1 MQDVE
6 KEFGPT
12 SWSINNKTSIYI
24 ITVMLCLAGI
34 FAYIKLGKEKF
45 PDIVIPRIIV
55 ATVYP
60 GTSPADIENLVT
72 RQLEKEIKSVNGVKK
87 INSTSNQDY
96 CIVDVEFN
104 SGVDVQ
110 YAKQLI
116 KDAVDK
122 ASSELPN
129 DLPTPPTVQEVNL
142 SELPIM
148 NINLAGNLS
157 VIQLKKFA
165 DDFQDKIE
173 ALPEITRVDII
184 GALDQQVNV
193 DVDLNKLRAS
203 RLAFSDITRA
213 IAGENIT
220 VSGGSIDV
228 GTQKRAVRVAGQYVN
243 AADIAD
249 ISIKNL
255 SGSPVRLGD
264 IATVVD
270 GFKDRESYA
279 RLDGKPA
286 ITLNVVKRQGENLI
300 DASDK
305 IKKIIEEAKPSLPK
319 ELTITVTGDTSN
331 DTRVTLNDLINTIII
346 GFLLVTLIL
355 LFFMGTTNALFV
367 GLSVPLSMFLAFVM
381 LPTFGFALNMIV
393 LFAFLLALGIVVDDA
408 IVVIENTHRL
418 LHEHP
423 NLTTPK
429 AAKFAAGEVF
439 VPVLAGTLTT
449 VAPFVP
455 LLFWPGIV
463 GSFMFYLPVTLIL
476 TLTASL
482 IVAFIMNPVFAVSFM
497 KRDEHLDHVDKPH
510 FTKNFVLTML
520 SGLVLAVLFHLAGM
534 GANGAEVSA
543 GVGGV
548 SVGVGVETSSPG
560 FFSTHGHFLGNL
572 TLAILALILL
582 DKFVLVYMIAG
593 FQSNLLPR
601 FQNAY
606 ASLVRTVTGGT
617 LWRQG
622 LVLLGMVAVFI
633 FSIVAVGIRKPKV
646 AFFPKGDPKFIYTYL
661 KMPVGTR
668 VEVTDSVTKVLEN
681 RIYGVIGRNN
691 PDVESVITNIA
702 IGAGDP
708 GEATAQGV
716 SQSHLGKVGV
726 AFKEL
731 SERKGQAT
739 GIYMD
744 KIREVV
750 KGVPGAEVSVDQESS
765 GPPTGKEIAIEV
777 AGDDY
782 VALAKLSKKVTRYID
797 SLKIGGVEQLRS
809 NLEDRNPEIAVNIDR
824 NRANREG
831 ISTGQIGLEVRTAI
845 YGSEASKFKTADDE
859 YPIQVRYA
867 KPYRDDVNA
876 IVNSPLTF
884 RDATGAIRQ
893 VPISSVADVT
903 YSTTYGGIKRK
914 DVKRVITISSNVLN
928 GFTGPDVVANIQ
940 TALKSFPVPNGYTI
954 KMGGA
959 QEDQKETSDFLP
971 LAGIGAIGL
980 IFLILVTQFN
990 SFSKPLIILSEVLF
1004 SIAGVFLGL
1013 AITGMNI
1020 SIVMTGV
1027 GIIALAGIVVK
1038 NGILLVEFTD
1048 MLRAQGMPLRE
1059 AIILAGRTRLNPVI
1073 LTATAAILGLIP
1085 LAIGLNVDFYE
1096 LFNSGHPN
1104 FFIGGESVVFWG
1116 PLAWT
1121 IIFGLSFATIVTL
1134 VVVPV
1139 MYLLSETLKGKIT
1152 GKNPD
1157 HLATNSHEVDSEEIQ
1172 AATPPVLA

>member
-1 MQDVE
+1 MQDLE

-24 ITVMLCLAGI
+24 ITVLLCVAGI

-55 ATVYP
+55 ATIYP

-72 RQLEKEIKSVNGVKK
+72 RQLEKELKSVNGVKK

-96 CIVDVEFN
+96 CIVDIEFN

-122 ASSELPN
+122 AAPELPN
-129 DLPTPPTVQEVNL
+129 DLPSPPTVNEVNISEQPIMFVNL
-142 SELPIM
+142 S
-148 NINLAGNLS
+148 GNLPA
-157 VIQLKKFA
+157 VQLKKYA

-173 ALPEITRVDII
+173 ALPEITRVDIV

-203 RLAFSDITRA
+203 RLGFSDISNA
-213 IAGENIT
+213 IARENVTI
-220 VSGGSIDV
+220 SGGSIDV
-228 GTQKRAVRVAGQYVN
+228 GSQKRAVRVAGQYVR
-243 AADIAD
+243 AEDIAD
-249 ISIKNL
+249 IQVKNL
-255 SGSPVRLGD
+255 NGAAVRLGD
-264 IATVVD
+264 IATVQD

-305 IKKIIEEAKPSLPK
+305 IKALIAESEKTLPK
-319 ELTITVTGDTSN
+319 ELKVTVTGDTSN
-331 DTRVTLNDLINTIII
+331 DTRVTLHDLINTIVI
-346 GFLLVTLIL
+346 GFLLVTAIL
-355 LFFMGTTNALFV
+355 LFFMGTTNAMFV
-367 GLSVPLSMFLAFVM
+367 GLSVPISMFLAF
-381 LPTFGFALNMIV
+381 LIIPGFDFSLNMIV

-423 NLTTPK
+423 ELSTEK

-455 LLFWPGIV
+455 LMFWPGIV
-463 GSFMFYLPVTLIL
+463 GSFMYYLPVTLII
-476 TLTASL
+476 TLMSSL
-482 IVAFIMNPVFAVSFM
+482 VVAFIMNPVFAVSFM
-497 KRDEHLDHVDKPH
+497 EREEHFEEDLHSKP
-510 FTKNFVLTML
+510 KLSKGLKIAVGVLVVLGILFNVLALGATPEVGPDGET
-520 SGLVLAVLFHLAGM
+520 SGLLGHFIGNICLALAG
-534 GANGAEVSA
+534 
-543 GVGGV
+543 
-548 SVGVGVETSSPG
+548 
-560 FFSTHGHFLGNL
+560 F
-572 TLAILALILL
+572 ILL
-582 DKFVLVYMIAG
+582 DKFVLVKMIAW
-593 FQSNLLPR
+593 FQTRALPK
-601 FQNAY
+601 FQNGY
-606 ASLVRTVTGGT
+606 ASLVR
-617 LWRQG
+617 WSINHPA
-622 LVLLGMVAVFI
+622 LVMISVVVLFIGSFIAIGMR
-633 FSIVAVGIRKPKV
+633 SPKV
-646 AFFPKGDPKFIYTYL
+646 DFFPKGDPKFIYTYL

-668 VEVTDSVTKVLEN
+668 VEITDSITKVLEN

-691 PDVESVITNIA
+691 PDVESVITNVA

-708 GEATAQGV
+708 GDVSSASGTAM
-716 SQSHLGKVGV
+716 SNMGKVAV

-731 SERKGQAT
+731 SDRT
-739 GIYMD
+739 GPTTGTYMD

-750 KGVPGAEVSVDQESS
+750 KGIPGAEISVDQEAS
-765 GPPTGKEIAIEV
+765 GPPQQKPIAIEV
-777 AGDDY
+777 IGDDY
-782 VALAKLSKKVTRYID
+782 PTLAKLSKKVTRYVD
-797 SLKIGGVEQLRS
+797 SLNIGGVEALRS

-824 NRANREG
+824 TRANREG

-845 YGSEASKFKTADDE
+845 YGSEASKFKTSDDE
-859 YPIQVRYA
+859 YPVQVRYA
-867 KPYRDDVNA
+867 KPYRNDVDA
-876 IVNSPLTF
+876 IINSPLTF
-884 RDATGAIRQ
+884 RDATGAVRQ
-893 VPISSVADVT
+893 VPISSIAQVS
-903 YSTTYGGIKRK
+903 YGSTYGGIRRK
-914 DVKRVITISSNVLN
+914 DTKRVITISSNVLN
-928 GFTGPDVVANIQ
+928 GYTGPDVVANIR
-940 TALKSFPVPNGYTI
+940 TALKSFPTPAGYTI

-959 QEDQKETSDFLP
+959 EEDQKETTDFLP
-971 LAGIGAIGL
+971 MAGLGALAL

-990 SFSKPLIILSEVLF
+990 SFSKPVIILSEVLF
-1004 SIAGVFLGL
+1004 SIAGVFWGL

-1048 MLRAQGMPLRE
+1048 ILRAQGMPLRE
-1059 AIILAGRTRLNPVI
+1059 AIVLAGRTRLNPVI
-1073 LTATAAILGLIP
+1073 LTATAATLGLIP
-1085 LAIGLNVDFYE
+1085 LAIGLNIDFYE
-1096 LFNSGHPN
+1096 LFASGNPH

-1121 IIFGLSFATIVTL
+1121 IIFGLVFATAVTL
-1134 VVVPV
+1134 LVVPV
-1139 MYLLSETLKGKIT
+1139 MYLLSESLKLRVKKT
-1152 GKNPD
+1152 PD
-1157 HLATNSHEVDSEEIQ
+1157 APATTDEVE
-1172 AATPPVLA
+1172 AARPPVLAEY

>member
-1 MQDVE
+1 MQDIE

-24 ITVMLCLAGI
+24 ITVLLCVAGI

-60 GTSPADIENLVT
+60 GTSPTDIENLVT
-72 RQLEKEIKSVNGVKK
+72 RQLEKEIKSVNGVKH

-96 CIVDVEFN
+96 CIVDVEFT

-110 YAKQLI
+110 AAKQLI

-122 ASSELPN
+122 ASTELPN
-129 DLPTPPTVQEVNL
+129 DLPSAPLVKEINI
-142 SELPIM
+142 SEQPIM
-148 NINLAGNLS
+148 FVNLAGNLPAA
-157 VIQLKKFA
+157 QLKKFA

-173 ALPEITRVDII
+173 ALPEITRVDIV

-203 RLAFSDITRA
+203 RLGFTDISRA
-213 IAGENIT
+213 ISGENLTI
-220 VSGGSIDV
+220 SGGSIDV
-228 GTQKRAVRVAGQYVN
+228 GGQKRAVRVAGQYVR

-249 ISIKNL
+249 IQIKNL
-255 SGSPVRLGD
+255 NGSPVRLGD
-264 IATVVD
+264 IATVTD

-305 IKKIIEEAKPSLPK
+305 IKALIEESKASLPK

-331 DTRVTLNDLINTIII
+331 DTRVTLHDLINTIII

-355 LFFMGTTNALFV
+355 MFFMGTTNALFV
-367 GLSVPLSMFLAFVM
+367 GLSVPISMFLAFLVI
-381 LPTFGFALNMIV
+381 PVFGFTLNMIV

-463 GSFMFYLPVTLIL
+463 GSFMYYLPVTLII
-476 TLTASL
+476 TLMASL
-482 IVAFIMNPVFAVSFM
+482 VVAFIMNPVFAVSFM
-497 KRDEHLDHVDKPH
+497 EREEHFEEDLHSKPKL
-510 FTKNFVLTML
+510 TRNFMIAMGVLL
-520 SGLVLAVLFHLAGM
+520 LIAIIGY
-534 GANGAEVSA
+534 VSH
-543 GVGGV
+543 
-548 SVGVGVETSSPG
+548 
-560 FFSTHGHFLGNL
+560 STFVGNL
-572 TLAILALILL
+572 SITVILLCFL
-582 DKFVLVYMIAG
+582 DKFVFVKMIAW
-593 FQSNLLPR
+593 FQTRALPR
-601 FQNAY
+601 FQNGY
-606 ASLVRTVTGGT
+606 ANLVRWAIGHPV
-617 LWRQG
+617 
-622 LVLLGMVAVFI
+622 LVMVGVFLLFI
-633 FSIVAVGIRKPKV
+633 GSFVAVGIRKPQV

-668 VEVTDSVTKVLEN
+668 VAVTDSITKVLEK
-681 RIYGVIGRNN
+681 RIYGVIGEHNH
-691 PDVESVITNIA
+691 DVESVITNVA

-708 GEATAQGV
+708 GEATAAGV
-716 SQSHLGKVGV
+716 SQSHMGKVGV

-731 SERKGQAT
+731 SERTGPAT
-739 GIYMD
+739 HTYMD

-750 KGVPGAEVSVDQESS
+750 KGIPGAEVSVDQEAS
-765 GPPTGKEIAIEV
+765 GPPTGKEIAIEL

-782 VALAKLSKKVTRYID
+782 PKLAALSKKMIRYVD

-809 NLEDRNPEIAVNIDR
+809 NLEDRNPEIAVNINR
-824 NRANREG
+824 TRANREG

-845 YGSEASKFKTADDE
+845 YGTEASKFKTADDE

-867 KPYRDDVNA
+867 KPYRDDVDAVINA
-876 IVNSPLTF
+876 PLTF
-884 RDATGAIRQ
+884 RDATGAVRQ

-903 YSTTYGGIKRK
+903 YGSTYGGIKRK
-914 DVKRVITISSNVLN
+914 DTKRIITISSNVL
-928 GFTGPDVVANIQ
+928 GGYTGPDVVRNIQ
-940 TALKSFPVPNGYTI
+940 TALKSFPLPPGYTI
-954 KMGGA
+954 NMGGA
-959 QEDQKETSDFLP
+959 QENQKETSDFLP
-971 LAGIGAIGL
+971 LAGIGALGL

-990 SFSKPLIILSEVLF
+990 SFSKPVIILSEVLF
-1004 SIAGVFLGL
+1004 SIAGVFWGL
-1013 AITGMNI
+1013 AITGQSV

-1038 NGILLVEFTD
+1038 NGILLVEFMD

-1059 AIILAGRTRLNPVI
+1059 AIVLAGRTRLNPVI
-1073 LTATAAILGLIP
+1073 LTATAATLGLIP
-1085 LAIGLNVDFYE
+1085 LAIGLNIDFYE
-1096 LFNSGHPN
+1096 LFNSGNAH
-1104 FFIGGESVVFWG
+1104 FFIGGESVTFWG

-1121 IIFGLSFATIVTL
+1121 IIFGLVFATGITL
-1134 VVVPV
+1134 LVVPV
-1139 MYLLSETLKGKIT
+1139 MYLLSESLKGKIS

-1157 HLATNSHEVDSEEIQ
+1157 NVATISEEVDSEEIQ
-1172 AATPPVLA
+1172 AATPAVLA

>member
-1 MQDVE
+1 MQDIE

-12 SWSINNKTSIYI
+12 SWSIDNKTSIYI
-24 ITVMLCLAGI
+24 ITLLLCVAGI
-34 FAYIKLGKEKF
+34 FSYIKLGKEKF

-60 GTSPADIENLVT
+60 GTSPTDIENLVT

-122 ASSELPN
+122 AGNELPN

-148 NINLAGNLS
+148 QINLAGNLPAS
-157 VIQLKKFA
+157 QLKKLA

-184 GALDQQVNV
+184 GALEQQVNV
-193 DVDLNKLRAS
+193 DVDLYKLRAA
-203 RLAFSDITRA
+203 RLGFGDIEGA
-213 IAGENIT
+213 IARENIT
-220 VSGGSIDV
+220 ISGGSVDV
-228 GTQKRAVRVAGQYVN
+228 GDQKRAVRVAGQYVN
-243 AADIAD
+243 AADIAN
-249 ISIKNL
+249 IQVKNL
-255 SGSPVRLGD
+255 SGSAVRLGD
-264 IATVVD
+264 IATVED
-270 GFKDRESYA
+270 AFKDRESYA
-279 RLDGKPA
+279 RLDGKPS
-286 ITLNVVKRQGENLI
+286 ITLNVIKRQGENLI

-305 IKKIIEEAKPSLPK
+305 IKSLVEDSKKSLPSD
-319 ELTITVTGDTSN
+319 LRITITGDTSN
-331 DTRVTLNDLINTIII
+331 DTRVTLHDLINTIII
-346 GFLLVTLIL
+346 GFILVTVIL
-355 LFFMGTTNALFV
+355 MFFMGTTNALFV
-367 GLSVPLSMFLAFVM
+367 GLSVPISMFLAFVM
-381 LPTFGFALNMIV
+381 LPMFGFALNMIV

-423 NLTTPK
+423 NLTTAQ

-455 LLFWPGIV
+455 LMFWPGIV

-476 TLTASL
+476 TLMSSL
-482 IVAFIMNPVFAVSFM
+482 VVAFIMNPVFAVSFM
-497 KRDEHLDHVDKPH
+497 EREDHHHEDSKPRV
-510 FTKNFVLTML
+510 TRQLLIWTMAL
-520 SGLVLAVLFHLAGM
+520 VGLGILFNLVGIGGHTL
-534 GANGAEVSA
+534 GAEGAATVA
-543 GVGGV
+543 AD
-548 SVGVGVETSSPG
+548 VETPG
-560 FFSTHGHFLGNL
+560 FFKEHGHFIGNL
-572 TLAILALILL
+572 LL
-582 DKFVLVYMIAG
+582 FVAAFIWLNMFVFNKGIAW
-593 FQSNLLPR
+593 FQTRVLPR
-601 FQNAY
+601 FMNGY
-606 ASLVRTVTGGT
+606 ASLVRWAIGHPAIVMIG
-617 LWRQG
+617 
-622 LVLLGMVAVFI
+622 VVVVF
-633 FSIVAVGIRKPKV
+633 FASFVAVGIRKPKV
-646 AFFPKGDPKFIYTYL
+646 DFFPKGDPKFVYTYL

-668 VEVTDSVTKVLEN
+668 VEVTDSVAHILEK
-681 RIYGVIGRNN
+681 RIYGVIGQNN
-691 PDVESVITNIA
+691 PDVESVITNVA

-708 GEATAQGV
+708 GEATASGV
-716 SQSHLGKVGV
+716 SQSHLAKVAV

-731 SERKGQAT
+731 SEREGPST
-739 GIYMD
+739 RTYMD

-750 KGVPGAEVSVDQESS
+750 KGIPGTEISVDQESS

-782 VALAKLSKKVTRYID
+782 PKLAALSKDVIRYIN
-797 SLKIGGVEQLRS
+797 SKNIGGIEQLRS

-824 NRANREG
+824 TRANREG
-831 ISTGQIGLEVRTAI
+831 ISTAQIGMEVRTAI
-845 YGSEASKFKTADDE
+845 YGYEASKFKTPDDE

-867 KPYRDDVNA
+867 KPYREDVDA
-876 IVNSPLTF
+876 ILNSPLTF
-884 RDATGAIRQ
+884 RDATGQMRQ
-893 VPISSVADVT
+893 VPISSVADVK

-914 DVKRVITISSNVLN
+914 DVKRVITISSNVLS

-940 TALKSFPVPNGYTI
+940 QALKAYPTPPGYTI

-971 LAGIGAIGL
+971 LAGIGALAL
-980 IFLILVTQFN
+980 IFLILVVQFN
-990 SFSKPLIILSEVLF
+990 SFSKPVIILSEVLF
-1004 SIAGVFLGL
+1004 SIAGVFWGL

-1048 MLRAQGMPLRE
+1048 ILRSQGMSLRE
-1059 AIILAGRTRLNPVI
+1059 AIVLAGRTRLNPVI
-1073 LTATAAILGLIP
+1073 LTATAATLGLIP

-1096 LFNSGHPN
+1096 LFASGHPN
-1104 FFIGGESVVFWG
+1104 FFIGGESVTFWG

-1121 IIFGLSFATIVTL
+1121 IIFGLVFATLITL

-1139 MYLLSETLKGKIT
+1139 MYLLSETLKGKVT
-1152 GKNPD
+1152 GKDPD
-1157 HLATNSHEVDSEEIQ
+1157 ANVQQVVDEEEVS
-1172 AATPPVLA
+1172 AARPPVLAEY

>member
-1 MQDVE
+1 MQDIE

-24 ITVMLCLAGI
+24 ITVLLCVAGI

-60 GTSPADIENLVT
+60 GTSPTDIENLVT
-72 RQLEKEIKSVNGVKK
+72 RQLEKEIKSVNGVKH

-96 CIVDVEFN
+96 CIVDVEFG

-110 YAKQLI
+110 AAKQLI

-122 ASSELPN
+122 ASTELPN
-129 DLPTPPTVQEVNL
+129 DLPSAPLVKEINI
-142 SELPIM
+142 SEQPIM
-148 NINLAGNLS
+148 FVNLAGNLPAA
-157 VIQLKKFA
+157 QLKKFA

-173 ALPEITRVDII
+173 ALPEITRVDIV

-203 RLAFSDITRA
+203 RLGFSDISRA
-213 IAGENIT
+213 IGGENLT

-228 GTQKRAVRVAGQYVN
+228 GGQKRAVRVAGQYVR

-249 ISIKNL
+249 IQIKNL
-255 SGSPVRLGD
+255 NGAPVRLGD
-264 IATVVD
+264 IATVTD
-270 GFKDRESYA
+270 GFKDRESFA

-305 IKKIIEEAKPSLPK
+305 IKALIADSKASMPK
-319 ELTITVTGDTSN
+319 ELTVTVTGDTSN
-331 DTRVTLNDLINTIII
+331 DTRVTLHDLINTIII

-355 LFFMGTTNALFV
+355 MFFMGTTNALFV
-367 GLSVPLSMFLAFVM
+367 GLSVPISMFLAFLVI
-381 LPTFGFALNMIV
+381 PVFGFTLNMIV

-463 GSFMFYLPVTLIL
+463 GSFMYYLPVTLII
-476 TLTASL
+476 TLMASL

-497 KRDEHLDHVDKPH
+497 ERENH
-510 FTKNFVLTML
+510 FEEDLHRTPKLTRNFL
-520 SGLVLAVLFHLAGM
+520 LAM
-534 GANGAEVSA
+534 GALLVVAILGYVAH
-543 GVGGV
+543 
-548 SVGVGVETSSPG
+548 
-560 FFSTHGHFLGNL
+560 STFVGNL
-572 TLAILALILL
+572 FVTIILFCFL
-582 DKFVLVYMIAG
+582 DKFVFVKMIAW
-593 FQSNLLPR
+593 FQTRALPK
-601 FQNAY
+601 FQNGY
-606 ASLVRTVTGGT
+606 GNLVSWSISHPTIVMVGV
-617 LWRQG
+617 
-622 LVLLGMVAVFI
+622 LVLFI
-633 FSIVAVGIRKPKV
+633 GSFVAVGIRKPAI

-668 VEVTDSVTKVLEN
+668 VEVTDSITKVLEK
-681 RIYGVIGRNN
+681 RIYGVIGEKN
-691 PDVESVITNIA
+691 PDVESVITNVA

-708 GEATAQGV
+708 GEATAAGV
-716 SQSHLGKVGV
+716 SQSHMGKVGV

-731 SERKGQAT
+731 SERT
-739 GIYMD
+739 GPETHTYMD

-750 KGVPGAEVSVDQESS
+750 KGIPGAEVSVDQEAS

-782 VALAKLSKKVTRYID
+782 PKLAALSKKVIRYVD
-797 SLKIGGVEQLRS
+797 SMKIGGVEQLRS
-809 NLEDRNPEIAVNIDR
+809 NLEDRNPEIAVNINR
-824 NRANREG
+824 TRANREG

-845 YGSEASKFKTADDE
+845 YGTEASKFKTPDDE

-867 KPYRDDVNA
+867 KPYRDDVDAVVNA
-876 IVNSPLTF
+876 PLTF
-884 RDATGAIRQ
+884 RDATGAVRQ
-893 VPISSVADVT
+893 VPISAVADVT
-903 YSTTYGGIKRK
+903 YGSTYGGIKRK
-914 DVKRVITISSNVLN
+914 DTKRIITISSNVL
-928 GFTGPDVVANIQ
+928 GGYTGPDVVRNIQ
-940 TALKSFPVPNGYTI
+940 TALKSFPLPPGYTI
-954 KMGGA
+954 NMGGA
-959 QEDQKETSDFLP
+959 QENQKETSDFLP
-971 LAGIGAIGL
+971 LAGIGALGL

-990 SFSKPLIILSEVLF
+990 SFSKPVIILSEVLF
-1004 SIAGVFLGL
+1004 SIAGVFWGL
-1013 AITGMNI
+1013 AITGMSV

-1038 NGILLVEFTD
+1038 NGILLVEFMD

-1059 AIILAGRTRLNPVI
+1059 AIVLAGRTRLNPVI
-1073 LTATAAILGLIP
+1073 LTATAATLGLIP
-1085 LAIGLNVDFYE
+1085 LAIGLNIDFYE
-1096 LFNSGHPN
+1096 LFNSGNAH
-1104 FFIGGESVVFWG
+1104 FFIGGESVTFWG

-1121 IIFGLSFATIVTL
+1121 IIFGLVFATGITL
-1134 VVVPV
+1134 LVVPV
-1139 MYLLSETLKGKIT
+1139 MYLLSETLKGKIS

-1157 HLATNSHEVDSEEIQ
+1157 HVATISEEVDSEEIQ

>member
-1 MQDVE
+1 MQDIE

-55 ATVYP
+55 ATIYP

-122 ASSELPN
+122 ART
-129 DLPTPPTVQEVNL
+129 DLPSDLPSPPSVNEVNL

-193 DVDLNKLRAS
+193 DVDLYKLRAS

-213 IAGENIT
+213 IGAENMTI
-220 VSGGSIDV
+220 SGGSIDV
-228 GTQKRAVRVAGQYVN
+228 GSQKRAVRVAGQYVR

-255 SGSPVRLGD
+255 NGSPVRLGD
-264 IATVVD
+264 IATVED

-300 DASDK
+300 NASDK
-305 IKKIIEEAKPSLPK
+305 IKQIIADSKASLPK

-381 LPTFGFALNMIV
+381 LPAFGFALNMIV
-393 LFAFLLALGIVVDDA
+393 LFGFLLALGIVVDDA

-463 GSFMFYLPVTLIL
+463 GSFMYYLPVTLIL
-476 TLTASL
+476 TLLSSL

-497 KRDEHLDHVDKPH
+497 QRDEHLDHAEKPKL
-510 FTKNFVLTML
+510 TRKFVLTMAAF
-520 SGLVLAVLFHLAGM
+520 LVLAVIFHLAGM
-534 GANGAEVSA
+534 GATGGEASV

-548 SVGVGVETSSPG
+548 SVGVGVESSSPG
-560 FFSTHGHFLGNL
+560 FFNTHGHFLGNL
-572 TLAILALILL
+572 ILAIVAFILL
-582 DKFVLVYMIAG
+582 DKFVLVYLIAG
-593 FQSNLLPR
+593 FQSKVLPR
-601 FQNAY
+601 FQNGY
-606 ASLVRTVTGGT
+606 ARLVRAAIGGS
-617 LWRQG
+617 LWRQAG
-622 LVLLGMVAVFI
+622 IMVGMVVLFVL
-633 FSIVAVGIRKPKV
+633 SIVAVGIRKPKV

-668 VEVTDSVTKVLEN
+668 VAITDSVTKVLEK
-681 RIYGVIGRNN
+681 RIYGVIGRDN

-702 IGAGDP
+702 IGAGD
-708 GEATAQGV
+708 GSEGNAGV

-731 SERKGQAT
+731 SERKGKAT
-739 GIYMD
+739 SIYMD
-744 KIREVV
+744 SIREAV
-750 KGVPGAEVSVDQESS
+750 KGIPGAEISVDQESS
-765 GPPTGKEIAIEV
+765 GPPVGKDIAIEV

-782 VALAKLSKKVTRYID
+782 VVLAGLSKKVIRYID

-809 NLEDRNPEIAVNIDR
+809 NLEDRNPEIAVNINR

-876 IVNSPLTF
+876 IVNAPLTF

-928 GFTGPDVVANIQ
+928 GFTGPDVVANIK
-940 TALKSFPVPNGYTI
+940 TALKAFPTPPGYAI
-954 KMGGA
+954 RMGGA
-959 QEDQKETSDFLP
+959 EEDQKETSDFLP
-971 LAGIGAIGL
+971 LAGLGALGL
-980 IFLILVTQFN
+980 IFIILVTQFN
-990 SFSKPLIILSEVLF
+990 SFSKPLIILSEVIF
-1004 SIAGVFLGL
+1004 SIIGVMLGL

-1048 MLRAQGMPLRE
+1048 MLRSQGMPLRE

-1085 LAIGLNVDFYE
+1085 LAIGLNIDFYE
-1096 LFNSGHPN
+1096 LFNSGHPH
-1104 FFIGGESVVFWG
+1104 FFIGGESVTFWG

-1134 VVVPV
+1134 VIVPV
-1139 MYLLSETLKGKIT
+1139 LYLLNEKVQAAVLGR
-1152 GKNPD
+1152 D
-1157 HLATNSHEVDSEEIQ
+1157 VDAPRASDEAPNTEEIKS
-1172 AATPPVLA
+1172 AAPPVLV

>member
-1 MQDVE
+1 MQDLE

-24 ITVMLCLAGI
+24 ITVLLCVAGI

-72 RQLEKEIKSVNGVKK
+72 RQLEKEIKGVNGVKK

-96 CIVDVEFN
+96 CILDVEFN

-122 ASSELPN
+122 AGTELPN
-129 DLPTPPTVQEVNL
+129 DLPAAPTVKEINISEQPIMYVNL
-142 SELPIM
+142 S
-148 NINLAGNLS
+148 GNLPA
-157 VIQLKKFA
+157 VQLKKYA

-203 RLAFSDITRA
+203 RLGFSDISRA
-213 IAGENIT
+213 IGGENLTI
-220 VSGGSIDV
+220 SGGSIDV
-228 GTQKRAVRVAGQYVN
+228 GNQKRAVRVAGQY
-243 AADIAD
+243 ARAEDIAD
-249 ISIKNL
+249 IQVKNL
-255 SGSPVRLGD
+255 NGAAVRLGD
-264 IATVVD
+264 IATVED

-305 IKKIIEEAKPSLPK
+305 IKALVKESEKTLPK
-319 ELTITVTGDTSN
+319 ELKITITGDTSN
-331 DTRVTLNDLINTIII
+331 DTRVTLHDLINTIII
-346 GFLLVTLIL
+346 GFLLVTAIL
-355 LFFMGTTNALFV
+355 LFFMGTTNAMFV
-367 GLSVPLSMFLAFVM
+367 GLSVPISMFLAF
-381 LPTFGFALNMIV
+381 LIIPGFDFSLNMIV

-423 NLTTPK
+423 NLSTEK

-455 LLFWPGIV
+455 LMFWPGIV
-463 GSFMFYLPVTLIL
+463 GSFMYYLPVTLII
-476 TLTASL
+476 TLMSSL
-482 IVAFIMNPVFAVSFM
+482 VVAFIMNPVFAVSFM
-497 KRDEHLDHVDKPH
+497 QREEHFEEDLHSKPKL
-510 FTKNFVLTML
+510 TRGFVITMVVL
-520 SGLVLAVLFHLAGM
+520 VALGILFNVTAMGSTPEVGADGKAVGLL
-534 GANGAEVSA
+534 
-543 GVGGV
+543 
-548 SVGVGVETSSPG
+548 
-560 FFSTHGHFLGNL
+560 GHFLGN
-572 TLAILALILL
+572 ICLALAAFIAL
-582 DKFVLVYMIAG
+582 DKFVLVKMIAW
-593 FQSNLLPR
+593 FQTKALPK
-601 FQNAY
+601 FQNGY
-606 ASLVRTVTGGT
+606 ANLVRWAIGHPT
-617 LWRQG
+617 LVMIG
-622 LVLLGMVAVFI
+622 VVALFI
-633 FSIVAVGIRKPKV
+633 GSFVAVGMRGPKV
-646 AFFPKGDPKFIYTYL
+646 DFFPKGDPKFIYTYL
-661 KMPVGTR
+661 RMPVGTR
-668 VEVTDSVTKVLEN
+668 VEVTDSVTRILEQ

-691 PDVESVITNIA
+691 PDVESVITNVA

-708 GEATAQGV
+708 TEATASGV

-739 GIYMD
+739 HLYMD

-750 KGVPGAEVSVDQESS
+750 KGIPGAEVAVDQEAS
-765 GPPTGKEIAIEV
+765 GPPQQKPIAIQV
-777 AGDDY
+777 LGDDY
-782 VALAKLSKKVTRYID
+782 PTLAKLSKKVERYVD
-797 SLKIGGVEQLRS
+797 SLHIAGIEDLRS

-824 NRANREG
+824 TRANREG

-845 YGSEASKFKTADDE
+845 YGSEASKFKTANDE

-867 KPYRDDVNA
+867 KPYREDVDAVVNA
-876 IVNSPLTF
+876 PLTF
-884 RDATGAIRQ
+884 RDATGQVRQ
-893 VPISSVADVT
+893 VPISAIADVS
-903 YSTTYGGIKRK
+903 YGTTYGGIKRK
-914 DVKRVITISSNVLN
+914 DTKRVITISSNVLG
-928 GFTGPDVVANIQ
+928 GFTGPDVAAQVKQ
-940 TALKSFPVPNGYTI
+940 ALKAFPTPPGYTI

-959 QEDQKETSDFLP
+959 EEDQKETTDFLP
-971 LAGIGAIGL
+971 LAGLGALAL

-990 SFSKPLIILSEVLF
+990 SFSKPVIILSEVLF
-1004 SIAGVFLGL
+1004 SIAGVFWGL
-1013 AITGMNI
+1013 AITGMNV

-1048 MLRAQGMPLRE
+1048 ILRSQGMPLRE

-1073 LTATAAILGLIP
+1073 LTATAATLGLIP
-1085 LAIGLNVDFYE
+1085 LAIGLNIDFYE
-1096 LFNSGHPN
+1096 LFASGDPH
-1104 FFIGGESVVFWG
+1104 FFIGGESVTFWG

-1121 IIFGLSFATIVTL
+1121 IIFGLVFATAITL
-1134 VVVPV
+1134 LVVPV
-1139 MYLLSETLKGKIT
+1139 MYLLSETLKGKIS

-1157 HLATNSHEVDSEEIQ
+1157 TIATNQSEAGSEEVK
-1172 AATPPVLA
+1172 AHEPAVLA

>member
-1 MQDVE
+1 MQDIE

-24 ITVMLCLAGI
+24 ITVLLCVAGI

-60 GTSPADIENLVT
+60 GTSPTDIENLVT

-87 INSTSNQDY
+87 ISSTSNQDY

-122 ASSELPN
+122 AGNDLPN
-129 DLPTPPTVQEVNL
+129 DLPSPPTVQEVNL

-148 NINLAGNLS
+148 NINLAGNLTVS
-157 VIQLKKFA
+157 QLKKFA

-184 GALDQQVNV
+184 GALEQQVNV

-203 RLAFSDITRA
+203 RLAFSDIQRA
-213 IAGENIT
+213 IGMENIT
-220 VSGGSIDV
+220 ISGGSIDV
-228 GTQKRAVRVAGQYVN
+228 GNQKRAVRVAGQYVR
-243 AADIAD
+243 ASDIAD
-249 ISIKNL
+249 IQVKNL
-255 SGSPVRLGD
+255 NGAAVRLGD
-264 IATVVD
+264 IATVED

-279 RLDGKPA
+279 RLDGKPS
-286 ITLNVVKRQGENLI
+286 ISLNVVKRQGENLI

-305 IKKIIEEAKPSLPK
+305 IKQIVEDSKKTLPK
-319 ELTITVTGDTSN
+319 ELTITITGDTSN
-331 DTRVTLNDLINTIII
+331 DTRVTLHDLINTIII

-355 LFFMGTTNALFV
+355 MFFMGTTNALFV
-367 GLSVPLSMFLAFVM
+367 GLSVPISMFLAFLLIPV
-381 LPTFGFALNMIV
+381 FGFSLNMIV

-408 IVVIENTHRL
+408 IVVIENTHRI
-418 LHEHP
+418 LHERP
-423 NLTTPK
+423 DLDTPK

-463 GSFMFYLPVTLIL
+463 GSFMYYLPVTLIL
-476 TLTASL
+476 TLMASL
-482 IVAFIMNPVFAVSFM
+482 VVAFIMNPVFAVSFM
-497 KRDEHLDHVDKPH
+497 KREDHHAEENQPK
-510 FTKNFVLTML
+510 LTRGFLIAM
-520 SGLVLAVLFHLAGM
+520 GVLALIAVIGYLFG
-534 GANGAEVSA
+534 
-543 GVGGV
+543 
-548 SVGVGVETSSPG
+548 
-560 FFSTHGHFLGNL
+560 STFVGNL
-572 TLAILALILL
+572 TLTIILFCFLNV
-582 DKFVLVYMIAG
+582 FVFTKMIAW
-593 FQSNLLPR
+593 FQTRALPR
-601 FQNAY
+601 FQNGY
-606 ASLVRTVTGGT
+606 ANVVRWAIGRPALVMVGMI
-617 LWRQG
+617 LLFILSG
-622 LVLLGMVAVFI
+622 LAVYMR
-633 FSIVAVGIRKPKV
+633 APKV
-646 AFFPKGDPKFIYTYL
+646 AFFPKGDPKFVYTYL

-668 VEVTDSVTKVLEN
+668 VEVTDSVTKVLEQ

-691 PDVESVITNIA
+691 PDVESVLTNVA
-702 IGAGDP
+702 IGATDGTEGGAP
-708 GEATAQGV
+708 GV

-731 SERKGQAT
+731 SERTGPAT
-739 GIYMD
+739 SIYMD
-744 KIREVV
+744 KIREAV
-750 KGVPGAEVSVDQESS
+750 KGIPGTEISVDQESS
-765 GPPTGKEIAIEV
+765 GPPTGKEIAIQV
-777 AGDDY
+777 SGDDY
-782 VALAKLSKKVTRYID
+782 VQLAKLSKKVTRYID

-809 NLEDRNPEIAVNIDR
+809 NLEDRNPEIAVNINR
-824 NRANREG
+824 TRANREG
-831 ISTGQIGLEVRTAI
+831 ISTAQIGMEVRTSI
-845 YGSEASKFKTADDE
+845 YGTEASKFKTADDE

-867 KPYRDDVNA
+867 KPYREDVDALVNA
-876 IVNSPLTF
+876 PLTF
-884 RDATGAIRQ
+884 RDATGQVRQ
-893 VPISSVADVT
+893 VPISAVADVT
-903 YSTTYGGIKRK
+903 YGTTYGGIKRK

-928 GFTGPDVVANIQ
+928 GFTGPDVVANIK
-940 TALKSFPVPNGYTI
+940 TALKAFPTPPGYTI

-959 QEDQKETSDFLP
+959 EEDQKETSDFLP
-971 LAGIGAIGL
+971 LAGLGALAL

-990 SFSKPLIILSEVLF
+990 SFSKPVIILSEVLF
-1004 SIAGVFLGL
+1004 SVAGVFFGL

-1048 MLRAQGMPLRE
+1048 MLRSQGMPLRE
-1059 AIILAGRTRLNPVI
+1059 AIVLAGRTRLNPVI

-1085 LAIGLNVDFYE
+1085 LAIGLNIDFYE
-1096 LFNSGHPN
+1096 LFNSGSPH

-1121 IIFGLSFATIVTL
+1121 IIFGLSFATVITL

-1139 MYLLSETLKGKIT
+1139 MYLLTETLKMKIFGK
-1152 GKNPD
+1152 KD
-1157 HLATNSHEVDSEEIQ
+1157 AAD
-1172 AATPPVLA
+1172 ATPALGPGSSVQRPALAEA

>member
-1 MQDVE
+1 MQDIE

-24 ITVMLCLAGI
+24 ITVILCLIGI

-72 RQLEKEIKSVNGVKK
+72 RQLEKEIKGINGVKK

-104 SGVDVQ
+104 SKINVQ

-129 DLPTPPTVQEVNL
+129 DLPTPPTVNEVNI
-142 SELPIM
+142 SEQPIM
-148 NINLAGNLS
+148 YVNLAGNLPA
-157 VIQLKKFA
+157 VELKKYA

-193 DVDLNKLRAS
+193 DVDLYKLRAS
-203 RLAFSDITRA
+203 RLGFSDITGA
-213 IAGENIT
+213 IARENMTI
-220 VSGGSIDV
+220 SGGSIDV

-243 AADIAD
+243 AADMAD
-249 ISIKNL
+249 IVIKNL
-255 SGSPVRLGD
+255 NGSPVRLGD
-264 IATVVD
+264 IATVTD

-305 IKKIIEEAKPSLPK
+305 IKQIIADARPSLPK
-319 ELTITVTGDTSN
+319 EMTITVTGDTSN

-381 LPTFGFALNMIV
+381 LPSFHFSLNMIV

-449 VAPFVP
+449 VAPFIP

-463 GSFMFYLPVTLIL
+463 GSFMYYLPVTLIL
-476 TLTASL
+476 TLLSSL

-497 KRDEHLDHVDKPH
+497 QRDEHLDHAEKPKL
-510 FTKNFVLTML
+510 TRNFLLTM
-520 SGLVLAVLFHLAGM
+520 GVLLALAGM
-534 GANGAEVSA
+534 GYASGS
-543 GVGGV
+543 
-548 SVGVGVETSSPG
+548 T
-560 FFSTHGHFLGNL
+560 FFGNL
-572 TLAILALILL
+572 VVTVMAFILL
-582 DKFVLVYMIAG
+582 DKFVLVYLIAG

-606 ASLVRTVTGGT
+606 ANLVRTVTSGS
-617 LWRQG
+617 LWRQA
-622 LVLLGMVAVFI
+622 LVMLGMFLLFVG
-633 FSIVAVGIRKPKV
+633 SIVAVVIRKPKV
-646 AFFPKGDPKFIYTYL
+646 AFFPKGDPKFIYAYL

-668 VEVTDSVTKVLEN
+668 VAVTDSIAHILEN

-708 GEATAQGV
+708 SEATAQGV
-716 SQSHLGKVGV
+716 SQSHMGKVGV

-731 SERKGQAT
+731 SQRKGQAT
-739 GIYMD
+739 HIYMD
-744 KIREVV
+744 SIRKVV
-750 KGVPGAEVSVDQESS
+750 KGIPGAEVSIDQESS

-809 NLEDRNPEIAVNIDR
+809 NLEDRNPEIAFNIDR
-824 NRANREG
+824 ERANREG
-831 ISTGQIGLEVRTAI
+831 ITTAQIGSDVRTAV
-845 YGSEASKFKTADDE
+845 YGTEASKFKTADDE

-867 KPYRDDVNA
+867 EPYRSDVNA

-884 RDATGAIRQ
+884 RDLSSGQIRQ
-893 VPISSVADVT
+893 VPISAVADVT

-914 DVKRVITISSNVLN
+914 NVKRLITISSNVLN

-940 TALKSFPVPNGYTI
+940 KALKSFPVPAGYTI
-954 KMGGA
+954 RMGGA

-971 LAGIGAIGL
+971 LGGPRCAGAD
-980 IFLILVTQFN
+980 FHYPRHPVQ
-990 SFSKPLIILSEVLF
+990 
-1004 SIAGVFLGL
+1004 
-1013 AITGMNI
+1013 
-1020 SIVMTGV
+1020 
-1027 GIIALAGIVVK
+1027 
-1038 NGILLVEFTD
+1038 LL
-1048 MLRAQGMPLRE
+1048 Q
-1059 AIILAGRTRLNPVI
+1059 
-1073 LTATAAILGLIP
+1073 
-1085 LAIGLNVDFYE
+1085 
-1096 LFNSGHPN
+1096 
-1104 FFIGGESVVFWG
+1104 
-1116 PLAWT
+1116 
-1121 IIFGLSFATIVTL
+1121 
-1134 VVVPV
+1134 
-1139 MYLLSETLKGKIT
+1139 
-1152 GKNPD
+1152 
-1157 HLATNSHEVDSEEIQ
+1157 Q
-1172 AATPPVLA
+1172 AADLFYPRCCFPSPGYSGAWPLQA

>member
-1 MQDVE
+1 MQDLE

-24 ITVMLCLAGI
+24 ITVILCLAGI

-87 INSTSNQDY
+87 ISSTSNQDY

-122 ASSELPN
+122 AASDLPN
-129 DLPTPPTVQEVNL
+129 DLPNQPTVQEVNL

-148 NINLAGNLS
+148 TVNLAGNLPAAA
-157 VIQLKKFA
+157 LKKLA

-184 GALDQQVNV
+184 GALEQQVNV

-203 RLAFSDITRA
+203 RLGFGDITAA
-213 IAGENIT
+213 IQRENIT
-220 VSGGSIDV
+220 ISGGSIDV
-228 GTQKRAVRVAGQYVN
+228 GAQKRAVRVAGQYVR
-243 AADIAD
+243 ASDIGN
-249 ISIKNL
+249 IQIKNL
-255 SGSPVRLGD
+255 NGAAVRLGD
-264 IATVVD
+264 IATVED
-270 GFKDRESYA
+270 AFKDRESYA
-279 RLDGKPA
+279 RLDGKTS
-286 ITLNVVKRQGENLI
+286 ISLNVVKRQGENLI

-305 IKKIIEEAKPSLPK
+305 IKALIADSKSSLPK
-319 ELTITVTGDTSN
+319 ELTVTVTGDTSN

-355 LFFMGTTNALFV
+355 MFFMGTTNALFV

-381 LPTFGFALNMIV
+381 LPSFGFALNMIV

-423 NLTTPK
+423 KLSTPK

-476 TLTASL
+476 TLLSSL

-497 KRDEHLDHVDKPH
+497 QREEHLDRVEKPQ
-510 FTKNFVLTML
+510 LTRGFL
-520 SGLVLAVLFHLAGM
+520 IGM
-534 GANGAEVSA
+534 GVLLLIAIIGYVS
-543 GVGGV
+543 G
-548 SVGVGVETSSPG
+548 SM
-560 FFSTHGHFLGNL
+560 FLGNL
-572 TLAILALILL
+572 MLTVIAFCFL
-582 DKFVLVYMIAG
+582 DKYVFVYMIAG
-593 FQSNLLPR
+593 FQRSILPA
-601 FQNAY
+601 FQNGY
-606 ASLVRTVTGGT
+606 ANLVRVVTGGT

-622 LVLLGMVAVFI
+622 LILLGVVFVFI
-633 FSIVAVGIRKPKV
+633 FSIVAVGIRQPKV
-646 AFFPKGDPKFIYTYL
+646 SFFPKGDPKFIYAYL

-668 VEVTDSVTKVLEN
+668 VEVTDSITRILEK
-681 RIYGVIGRNN
+681 RIYGVIGRDN
-691 PDVESVITNIA
+691 PDVESVLTNVA

-708 GEATAQGV
+708 GEATASGV

-750 KGVPGAEVSVDQESS
+750 KGIPGAEISIDQESS
-765 GPPTGKEIAIEV
+765 GPPVGKEIAIEV
-777 AGDDY
+777 SGDDY
-782 VALAKLSKKVTRYID
+782 VALAKLSKKMTRYID
-797 SLKIGGVEQLRS
+797 SLKIGGIEQLRS

-824 NRANREG
+824 TRANREG
-831 ISTGQIGLEVRTAI
+831 ISTAQIGMEVRTAI
-845 YGSEASKFKTADDE
+845 YGTEASKFKTSDDE

-867 KPYRDDVNA
+867 KPYRNDVDA

-884 RDATGAIRQ
+884 RDATGAVRQ
-893 VPISSVADVT
+893 VPISAVADVT

-914 DVKRVITISSNVLN
+914 EVKRVITISSNVLN
-928 GFTGPDVVANIQ
+928 GFTGPDVVANIK
-940 TALKSFPVPNGYTI
+940 TALKSFPTPPGYTI

-959 QEDQKETSDFLP
+959 EEDQKETSDFLP
-971 LAGIGAIGL
+971 LAGIGALGL

-1013 AITGMNI
+1013 AITGMTI

-1085 LAIGLNVDFYE
+1085 LAIGLNIDFYE
-1096 LFNSGHPN
+1096 LFNSGHGH
-1104 FFIGGESVVFWG
+1104 FFVGGESVVFWG

-1121 IIFGLSFATIVTL
+1121 IIFGLSFATIITL

-1139 MYLLSETLKGKIT
+1139 MYLMSETIKGKIT

-1157 HLATNSHEVDSEEIQ
+1157 HVATVREDVDSEEIQ

>member
-1 MQDVE
+1 MQELE

-24 ITVMLCLAGI
+24 ITVILCIAGI

-55 ATVYP
+55 ATIYP
-60 GTSPADIENLVT
+60 GTSPTDIENLVT

-96 CIVDVEFN
+96 CIVDVEFD

-122 ASSELPN
+122 AGNELPN
-129 DLPTPPTVQEVNL
+129 DLPSPPTVNEINF
-142 SELPIM
+142 SEMPIM
-148 NINLAGNLS
+148 NINLAGNLPLS
-157 VIQLKKFA
+157 QLKKFA

-173 ALPEITRVDII
+173 ALPEITRVDIV
-184 GALDQQVNV
+184 GALEPQVNV

-203 RLAFSDITRA
+203 RLGFSDIQRA
-213 IAGENIT
+213 IGSENVTI
-220 VSGGSIDV
+220 SGGSINV
-228 GTQKRAVRVAGQYVN
+228 GNQKRAVRVAGQYTK
-243 AADIAD
+243 ASDIAD
-249 ISIKNL
+249 IQIKNL
-255 SGSPVRLGD
+255 NGSAVRLGD
-264 IATVVD
+264 IATVED
-270 GFKDRESYA
+270 AFKDRESYA
-279 RLDGKPA
+279 RLDGKTA
-286 ITLNVVKRQGENLI
+286 IALNVVKRQGENLI

-305 IKKIIEEAKPSLPK
+305 IKQIVEESKTSLPK
-319 ELTITVTGDTSN
+319 ELTITITGDTSN
-331 DTRVTLNDLINTIII
+331 DTRVTLHDLINTIII

-355 LFFMGTTNALFV
+355 MFFMGTTNALFV
-367 GLSVPLSMFLAFVM
+367 GLSVPLSMFLAF
-381 LPTFGFALNMIV
+381 LLIPIFGFSLNMIV

-408 IVVIENTHRL
+408 IVVIENTHRM

-423 NLTTPK
+423 NLDTPK

-463 GSFMFYLPVTLIL
+463 GSFMYYLPVTLIV
-476 TLTASL
+476 TLMSSL
-482 IVAFIMNPVFAVSFM
+482 VVAFIMNPVFAVSFM
-497 KRDEHLDHVDKPH
+497 QREDHHNEENKP
-510 FTKNFVLTML
+510 KLTRTFL
-520 SGLVLAVLFHLAGM
+520 ISM
-534 GANGAEVSA
+534 GV
-543 GVGGV
+543 
-548 SVGVGVETSSPG
+548 
-560 FFSTHGHFLGNL
+560 
-572 TLAILALILL
+572 LALIAVVGYLFRSP
-582 DKFVLVYMIAG
+582 FVGNLMLTIILFCFLNVFVFSKMIAW
-593 FQSNLLPR
+593 FQTRALPR
-601 FQNAY
+601 FQNGY
-606 ASLVRTVTGGT
+606 ASLVR
-617 LWRQG
+617 WAISHPA
-622 LVLLGMVAVFI
+622 LVMVGVVVLFFGSFGAV
-633 FSIVAVGIRKPKV
+633 ALRGPKV
-646 AFFPKGDPKFIYTYL
+646 AFFPKGDPKFVYTYL

-668 VEVTDSVTKVLEN
+668 VEVTDSVTKELEN

-691 PDVESVITNIA
+691 PDVESVITNVA
-702 IGAGDP
+702 IGATDGTEGGAP
-708 GEATAQGV
+708 GV

-731 SERKGQAT
+731 SERRGPAT
-739 GIYMD
+739 STYMD

-750 KGVPGAEVSVDQESS
+750 KGIPGTEVSVDQEAS

-782 VALAKLSKKVTRYID
+782 VQLAKLSKKVTQYID

-824 NRANREG
+824 ARANREG
-831 ISTGQIGLEVRTAI
+831 ISTAQIGMEVRTSI
-845 YGSEASKFKTADDE
+845 YGSEASKFKTPDDE

-876 IVNSPLTF
+876 IVNAPLTF
-884 RDATGAIRQ
+884 RDATGQVRQ
-893 VPISSVADVT
+893 VPISSVASVT
-903 YSTTYGGIKRK
+903 YGTTYGGIKRK

-928 GFTGPDVVANIQ
+928 GFTGPDVVREIQ
-940 TALKSFPVPNGYTI
+940 SALDNFPTPPGYTI

-959 QEDQKETSDFLP
+959 QENQQETSDFLP
-971 LAGIGAIGL
+971 LAGALALGL

-1004 SIAGVFLGL
+1004 SIAGVFFGL
-1013 AITGMNI
+1013 AITGMDI

-1048 MLRAQGMPLRE
+1048 MLRSQGMPLRE
-1059 AIILAGRTRLNPVI
+1059 AIVLAGRTRLNPVI

-1085 LAIGLNVDFYE
+1085 LAIGLNIDFYE
-1096 LFNSGHPN
+1096 MFNSFEPH

-1121 IIFGLSFATIVTL
+1121 IIFGLSFATIITL

-1139 MYLLSETLKGKIT
+1139 MYLINERLRAKIT
-1152 GKNPD
+1152 GNDPD
-1157 HLATNSHEVDSEEIQ
+1157 APVTPPADAEEIR
-1172 AATPPVLA
+1172 ATRPPVLAEA

>member
-1 MQDVE
+1 MQDIE

-24 ITVMLCLAGI
+24 ITVLLCVAGI

-60 GTSPADIENLVT
+60 GTSPTDIENLVT
-72 RQLEKEIKSVNGVKK
+72 RQLEKEIKSVNGVKH

-96 CIVDVEFN
+96 CIVDVEFT

-110 YAKQLI
+110 AAKQLI

-122 ASSELPN
+122 ASTELPN
-129 DLPTPPTVQEVNL
+129 DLPSAPLVKEINISEQPIMFVNL
-142 SELPIM
+142 S
-148 NINLAGNLS
+148 GNLPAA
-157 VIQLKKFA
+157 QLKKYA

-173 ALPEITRVDII
+173 ALSEITRVDIV

-203 RLAFSDITRA
+203 RLSFGDISRA
-213 IAGENIT
+213 IGAENVT

-228 GTQKRAVRVAGQYVN
+228 GGQKRAVRVAGQYVRAEN
-243 AADIAD
+243 IAD
-249 ISIKNL
+249 IQVKNL
-255 SGSPVRLGD
+255 NGSPVRLGD
-264 IATVVD
+264 IATVTD

-279 RLDGKPA
+279 RLDGKPSIA
-286 ITLNVVKRQGENLI
+286 LNVVKRQGENLI

-305 IKKIIEEAKPSLPK
+305 IKAIIADSKASLPK

-331 DTRVTLNDLINTIII
+331 DTRVTLHDLINTIII

-355 LFFMGTTNALFV
+355 MFFMGTTNALFV
-367 GLSVPLSMFLAFVM
+367 GLSVPISMFLAFLVI
-381 LPTFGFALNMIV
+381 PVFGFTLNMIV

-463 GSFMFYLPVTLIL
+463 GSFMYYLPVTLII
-476 TLTASL
+476 TLMASL

-497 KRDEHLDHVDKPH
+497 EREEHFEQDLHSKPKL
-510 FTKNFVLTML
+510 TRNFLIAMGVLL
-520 SGLVLAVLFHLAGM
+520 IIAIIGYVAHSLF
-534 GANGAEVSA
+534 V
-543 GVGGV
+543 
-548 SVGVGVETSSPG
+548 
-560 FFSTHGHFLGNL
+560 GNL
-572 TLAILALILL
+572 AITLILL
-582 DKFVLVYMIAG
+582 CFLNNFVFVKMIAW
-593 FQSNLLPR
+593 FQTRALPR
-601 FQNAY
+601 FQNGY
-606 ASLVRTVTGGT
+606 ADLVRWA
-617 LWRQG
+617 LSHPA
-622 LVLLGMVAVFI
+622 LVMLGVVVLFVGS
-633 FSIVAVGIRKPKV
+633 FVAVGIRKPHV
-646 AFFPKGDPKFIYTYL
+646 DFFPKGDPKFIYTYL
-661 KMPVGTR
+661 NMPVGTR
-668 VEVTDSVTKVLEN
+668 VAVTDSITHVLEN
-681 RIYGVIGRNN
+681 RIYGVVGRNN
-691 PDVESVITNIA
+691 PDVESVITNVA

-708 GEATAQGV
+708 AEATASGV
-716 SQSHLGKVGV
+716 SQSHMGKVAV

-731 SERKGQAT
+731 SERKGPKT
-739 GIYMD
+739 STYMD

-750 KGVPGAEVSVDQESS
+750 KGIPGAEISVDQEAS
-765 GPPTGKEIAIEV
+765 GPPQAKPIAIEV

-782 VALAKLSKKVTRYID
+782 KVLAALSKKVTRYVD
-797 SLKIGGVEQLRS
+797 SLHIGGVEALRS
-809 NLEDRNPEIAVNIDR
+809 NLQDRNPEIAVNIDR
-824 NRANREG
+824 TRANREG
-831 ISTGQIGLEVRTAI
+831 ISTGQIGMEVRTAI
-845 YGSEASKFKTADDE
+845 YGTEASKFKTADDE

-867 KPYRDDVNA
+867 EPYRSDVDAVINA
-876 IVNSPLTF
+876 PLTF
-884 RDATGAIRQ
+884 RDATGAVRQ

-903 YSTTYGGIKRK
+903 YGSTYGGIKRK
-914 DVKRVITISSNVLN
+914 DTHRVITISSNVLN
-928 GFTGPDVVANIQ
+928 GYSGPDVANAVQ
-940 TALKSFPVPNGYTI
+940 TALKSFRTPPGYTI
-954 KMGGA
+954 DMGGA
-959 QEDQKETSDFLP
+959 QESQKETTDFLP
-971 LAGIGAIGL
+971 LAGIGALGL

-990 SFSKPLIILSEVLF
+990 SFSKPVIILSEVLF
-1004 SIAGVFLGL
+1004 SIAGVFWGL
-1013 AITGMNI
+1013 AITGQNV

-1038 NGILLVEFTD
+1038 NGILLVEFMD
-1048 MLRAQGMPLRE
+1048 MLRSQGMPLRE
-1059 AIILAGRTRLNPVI
+1059 AIVLAGRTRLNPVI
-1073 LTATAAILGLIP
+1073 LTATAATLGLIP
-1085 LAIGLNVDFYE
+1085 LAIGLNIDFYE
-1096 LFNSGHPN
+1096 LFNSGNAH
-1104 FFIGGESVVFWG
+1104 FFIGGESVTFWG

-1121 IIFGLSFATIVTL
+1121 IIFGLVFATGITL
-1134 VVVPV
+1134 LVVPV
-1139 MYLLSETLKGKIT
+1139 MYLLSESLKAKIS

-1157 HLATNSHEVDSEEIQ
+1157 DLATNSDEVDSEEIQ

>member
-1 MQDVE
+1 MQDIE

-12 SWSINNKTSIYI
+12 SWSVNNKTSIYI
-24 ITVMLCLAGI
+24 ITLLLTFAGI

-122 ASSELPN
+122 ASTELPN
-129 DLPTPPTVQEVNL
+129 DLPSAPVVNEVNI
-142 SELPIM
+142 SEQPIM
-148 NINLAGNLS
+148 FVNLAGNLP
-157 VIQLKKFA
+157 VTQLKKIA
-165 DDFQDKIE
+165 DDLQDKIE
-173 ALPEITRVDII
+173 ALPEITRVDIV

-203 RLAFSDITRA
+203 RLAFSDISNA
-213 IAGENIT
+213 IARENIT
-220 VSGGSIDV
+220 VSGGSVDI

-249 ISIKNL
+249 IQVKNL
-255 SGSPVRLGD
+255 NGAAVRLGD
-264 IATVVD
+264 IATVKD
-270 GFKDRESYA
+270 DFKDRESYA
-279 RLDGKPA
+279 RLDGKTA
-286 ITLNVVKRQGENLI
+286 VTLNVVKRQGENLI
-300 DASDK
+300 EASDK
-305 IKKIIEEAKPSLPK
+305 IKEIIKDSKASLPK
-319 ELTITVTGDTSN
+319 ELSIVVTGDTSN

-355 LFFMGTTNALFV
+355 MFFMGTTNALFV
-367 GLSVPLSMFLAFVM
+367 GLSVPLSMFLAFVF
-381 LPTFGFALNMIV
+381 LPVLGFSLNMIV

-423 NLTTPK
+423 NLSTAQ
-429 AAKFAAGEVF
+429 AAKYAAGEVF
-439 VPVLAGTLTT
+439 IPVLAGTLTT

-455 LLFWPGIV
+455 LMFWPGIV

-497 KRDEHLDHVDKPH
+497 QREDHYAEDQHPKMTRG
-510 FTKNFVLTML
+510 FAIAMGVL
-520 SGLVLAVLFHLAGM
+520 GVIAVLGYL
-534 GANGAEVSA
+534 
-543 GVGGV
+543 VG
-548 SVGVGVETSSPG
+548 
-560 FFSTHGHFLGNL
+560 STFVGNL
-572 TLAILALILL
+572 FVTIIVLCLL
-582 DKFVLVYMIAG
+582 DKYVFVYMIAG
-593 FQSNLLPR
+593 FQTKVLPR
-601 FQNAY
+601 FQNGY
-606 ASLVRTVTGGT
+606 ARLVSIAIGGSF
-617 LWRQG
+617 WRQG
-622 LVLLGMVAVFI
+622 AIMVGLLVLFVLSI
-633 FSIVAVGIRKPKV
+633 FAVGARKPKV
-646 AFFPKGDPKFIYTYL
+646 EFFPNGDPKFIYTYL

-668 VEVTDSVTKVLEN
+668 VAITDSIARVLEK
-681 RIYGVIGRNN
+681 RIYGVIGEHNH
-691 PDVESVITNIA
+691 DVESVITNVA

-708 GEATAQGV
+708 TEATATGV
-716 SQSHLGKVGV
+716 SQSNLAKIGV

-731 SERKGQAT
+731 SEQT
-739 GIYMD
+739 GPKTGTYMD

-750 KGVPGAEVSVDQESS
+750 KGIPGAEVSVDKEAS
-765 GPPTGKEIAIEV
+765 GPPVGKAIAIEV

-782 VALAKLSKKVTRYID
+782 IVLAKLSKNVARYID
-797 SLKIGGVEQLRS
+797 SLKIGGIEQLRS
-809 NLEDRNPEIAVNIDR
+809 NLEDRNPEIAVNINR
-824 NRANREG
+824 TRANREG
-831 ISTGQIGLEVRTAI
+831 ISTAQIGSEVRTAI
-845 YGSEASKFKTADDE
+845 YGFEASKFKTADDE

-867 KPYRDDVNA
+867 KPYRDDIGAVLNA
-876 IVNSPLTF
+876 PLSF
-884 RDATGAIRQ
+884 RDASGNIRQ

-914 DVKRVITISSNVLN
+914 DVKRLITISSNVLN
-928 GFTGPDVVANIQ
+928 GFTGPDVVAKIAQ
-940 TALKSFPVPNGYTI
+940 SLKSFPTPAGYTV

-959 QEDQKETSDFLP
+959 EEDQKETSDFLG
-971 LAGIGAIGL
+971 LAAGGALAL
-980 IFLILVTQFN
+980 IFLVLVTQFN
-990 SFSKPLIILSEVLF
+990 SVSKPLIILTEVIF
-1004 SIAGVFLGL
+1004 SIIGVMLGL

-1048 MLRAQGMPLRE
+1048 MLRSQGMGLRE
-1059 AIILAGRTRLNPVI
+1059 AIVMAGRTRLNPVI
-1073 LTATAAILGLIP
+1073 LTATAAILGMIP

-1096 LFNSGHPN
+1096 LFNSGHPH

-1121 IIFGLSFATIVTL
+1121 IIFGLSFATLVTL
-1134 VVVPV
+1134 LVVPV
-1139 MYLLSETLKGKIT
+1139 MYLLTESLKAKIS

-1157 HLATNSHEVDSEEIQ
+1157 NLATIHQEVDSEEIH

>member
-1 MQDVE
+1 MQDIE
-6 KEFGPT
+6 KEFKPT
-12 SWSINNKTSIYI
+12 SWSIDNKTSVYI
-24 ITVMLCLAGI
+24 ITLLLCVAGI

-55 ATVYP
+55 ATIYP

-142 SELPIM
+142 SEVPIM
-148 NINLAGNLS
+148 NINLAGNLPLN
-157 VIQLKKFA
+157 QLKKYA

-184 GALDQQVNV
+184 GALEQQVNV

-203 RLAFSDITRA
+203 RLGFTDIEGA
-213 IAGENIT
+213 IARENIT
-220 VSGGSIDV
+220 ISGGSIDV
-228 GTQKRAVRVAGQYVN
+228 GDQKRAVRVAGQYAN
-243 AADIAD
+243 AADIAN
-249 ISIKNL
+249 IQVKNL
-255 SGSPVRLGD
+255 NGAAVRLGD
-264 IATVVD
+264 IATVQD
-270 GFKDRESYA
+270 AFKDRESYA
-279 RLDGKPA
+279 RLDGKQA
-286 ITLNVVKRQGENLI
+286 ITLNVIKRQGENLI

-305 IKKIIEEAKPSLPK
+305 IQQIIKESKQALPK

-346 GFLLVTLIL
+346 GFILVTLIL
-355 LFFMGTTNALFV
+355 MFFMGTTNALFV
-367 GLSVPLSMFLAFVM
+367 GLSVPISMFLAFVM
-381 LPTFGFALNMIV
+381 LPTLDFSLNMIV

-423 NLTTPK
+423 NLTTAQ
-429 AAKFAAGEVF
+429 AAKYAAGEVF
-439 VPVLAGTLTT
+439 IPVLAGTLTT

-455 LLFWPGIV
+455 LMFWPGIV

-476 TLTASL
+476 TLMSSL

-497 KRDEHLDHVDKPH
+497 EREDHHSGEKPKL
-510 FTKNFVLTML
+510 TKNFLIAMGVLL
-520 SGLVLAVLFHLAGM
+520 LIAVIGYVSG
-534 GANGAEVSA
+534 
-543 GVGGV
+543 
-548 SVGVGVETSSPG
+548 SP
-560 FFSTHGHFLGNL
+560 FVGNL
-572 TLAILALILL
+572 FVFVILFCVL
-582 DKFVLVYMIAG
+582 DKFVFVHWIAG
-593 FQSNLLPR
+593 FQTKVLPR
-601 FQNAY
+601 FQNGY
-606 ASLVRTVTGGT
+606 ASLVRIAVGGSI
-617 LWRQG
+617 WRQAG
-622 LVLLGMVAVFI
+622 IMVSLIVLFFLSI
-633 FSIVAVGIRKPKV
+633 FAVGVRKPKV
-646 AFFPKGDPKFIYTYL
+646 DFFPKGDPKFIYTYL

-668 VEVTDSVTKVLEN
+668 VEVTDSVARVLER
-681 RIYGVIGRNN
+681 RIYGVIGAHNH
-691 PDVESVITNIA
+691 DVESVITNVA

-708 GEATAQGV
+708 GEATASGT
-716 SQSHLGKVGV
+716 SQSNLAKVAV
-726 AFKEL
+726 AFKE
-731 SERKGQAT
+731 SGERT
-739 GIYMD
+739 GKPTRDYMD
-744 KIREVV
+744 QIREAV
-750 KGVPGAEVSVDQESS
+750 KGVPGAEISVDQEAS

-782 VALAKLSKKVTRYID
+782 PTLAKLSKKVTRYVD
-797 SLKIGGVEQLRS
+797 SLNIGGIEQLRS

-824 NRANREG
+824 VRANREG
-831 ISTGQIGLEVRTAI
+831 ISTAQIGSEVRTAI
-845 YGSEASKFKTADDE
+845 YGFEASKFKTPDDE

-867 KPYRDDVNA
+867 KPYREDIDA

-884 RDATGAIRQ
+884 RDATGQVRQ
-893 VPISSVADVT
+893 VPISSIASVN
-903 YSTTYGGIKRK
+903 YGTTYGGIKRK
-914 DVKRVITISSNVLN
+914 DNKRVITISSNVLS
-928 GFTGPDVVANIQ
+928 GYTGPDVVRNIEQ
-940 TALKSFPVPNGYTI
+940 ALKSFRTPAGYNVR
-954 KMGGA
+954 MGGA
-959 QEDQKETSDFLP
+959 QEDQQETSSFLGVAALGA
-971 LAGIGAIGL
+971 LAL

-990 SFSKPLIILSEVLF
+990 SVSKPLIILSEIIF
-1004 SIAGVFLGL
+1004 SVIGVMLGL

-1048 MLRAQGMPLRE
+1048 MLRSQGMPLRE

-1073 LTATAAILGLIP
+1073 LTATAATLGLIP
-1085 LAIGLNVDFYE
+1085 LAIGLNIDFYE
-1096 LFNSGHPN
+1096 LFNSFHPH
-1104 FFIGGESVVFWG
+1104 FFIGGESVTFWG

-1121 IIFGLSFATIVTL
+1121 IIFGLVFATMITL
-1134 VVVPV
+1134 LVVPV
-1139 MYLLSETLKGKIT
+1139 MYLLNETLRSKIT
-1152 GKNPD
+1152 GVNPD
-1157 HLATNSHEVDSEEIQ
+1157 APQTPPADAEEIH
-1172 AATPPVLA
+1172 ATRPPVLAEA